1 MFELFTQ
8 VIIGVVLILLGL
20 SHRKGNL
27 KLLHSYHLKNVK
39 KEDELPFGKLIVFGI
54 DGRMFSATYTSF
66 SSSNFFIFSFTR
78 KEFSLISN
86 ILLFSGL
93 IPGVGIILH
102 ALFKYNKGI
111 F

>member
-1 MFELFTQ
+1 MFEL
-8 VIIGVVLILLGL
+8 VIQIVIGLVLIFIGF
-20 SHRKGNL
+20 SNRKGNL
-27 KLLHSYHLKNVK
+27 KLLHSYHIKNVK
-39 KEDELPFGKLIVFGI
+39 KEDELPFGKLIGLGSIIVGVTI
-54 DGRMFSATYTSF
+54 IVVS
-66 SSSNFFIFSFTR
+66 IFDFLTR

>member
-1 MFELFTQ
+1 MFELITQ

-39 KEDELPFGKLIVFGI
+39 KEDELPFGKLIWLGAIIVGVTVI
-54 DGRMFSATYTSF
+54 VVS
-66 SSSNFFIFSFTR
+66 IFDFFTR

>member
-1 MFELFTQ
+1 MFELITQ

-39 KEDELPFGKLIVFGI
+39 KEDELPFGKLIGLGVIIVGVTI
-54 DGRMFSATYTSF
+54 IVVS
-66 SSSNFFIFSFTR
+66 IFDFFTR

>member
-1 MFELFTQ
+1 MFELVIQ
-8 VIIGVVLILLGL
+8 IIIGLVLIIIGF
-20 SHRKGNL
+20 SNRKGNL
-27 KLLHSYHLKNVK
+27 KLLHSYHIKNVK
-39 KEDELPFGKLIVFGI
+39 KEDELPFGKLIGLGSIIVGI
-54 DGRMFSATYTSF
+54 TL
-66 SSSNFFIFSFTR
+66 IFVSIFDFLTR

>member
-1 MFELFTQ
+1 MFELITQ

-39 KEDELPFGKLIVFGI
+39 KEDELPFGKLIGLGAIIVGVTI
-54 DGRMFSATYTSF
+54 IVVS
-66 SSSNFFIFSFTR
+66 IFDFFTR

-93 IPGVGIILH
+93 ILGVGIILH

>member
-1 MFELFTQ
+1 MFELITQ

-27 KLLHSYHLKNVK
+27 KLLHSYHLKKVK
-39 KEDELPFGKLIVFGI
+39 KEDELPFGKLIGLGAIIVGVTI
-54 DGRMFSATYTSF
+54 IVVS
-66 SSSNFFIFSFTR
+66 IFDFFTR

>member
-1 MFELFTQ
+1 MFELVIQ
-8 VIIGVVLILLGL
+8 IIIGLVLIFIGF
-20 SHRKGNL
+20 SNRKGNL
-27 KLLHSYHLKNVK
+27 KLLHSYHVKNVK
-39 KEDELPFGKLIVFGI
+39 KEDEIPFGKLIGLGSIIVGVTI
-54 DGRMFSATYTSF
+54 IVVS
-66 SSSNFFIFSFTR
+66 IFDFLTR